1 MCVNRDIGN
10 MKRRILG
17 VLAATAALCAI
28 GTQAFGQDGTD
39 QMRVKV
45 GDLNLATNNGAQ
57 SALNRIRV
65 ASRDFCSVSPGDR
78 NLAVQAEARKCDAQ
92 MAYLAVKKLDSP
104 VVTAM
109 YEGSRTTQP
118 PVLLAQR

>member
-1 MCVNRDIGN
+1 

-17 VLAATAALCAI
+17 VLAAAAAMSAI
-28 GTQAFGQDGTD
+28 GMPAFAQDAAGTD

-45 GDLNLATNNGAQ
+45 GDLNLAAGTGAR

-65 ASRDFCSVSPGDR
+65 ATRDFCSVSPGDR

-92 MAYLAVKKLDSP
+92 MTYLAVKKLDSP

-109 YEGSRTTQP
+109 YEGSHSTQP

>member
-1 MCVNRDIGN
+1 MNL
-10 MKRRILG
+10 RILG
-17 VLAATAALCAI
+17 VLAAAAAACAV
-28 GTQAFGQDGTD
+28 GSPAFAQDGID
-39 QMRVKV
+39 QMVVKI
-45 GDLNLATNNGAQ
+45 GDLNLTTNNGAR
-57 SALNRIRV
+57 SALTRIRV

-109 YEGSRTTQP
+109 YEGSRTQP

>member
-1 MCVNRDIGN
+1 MQ
-10 MKRRILG
+10 RRILG
-17 VLAATAALCAI
+17 VLAAAAAMCAI
-28 GTQAFGQDGTD
+28 GIPAFAQDGTGTD

-45 GDLNLATNNGAQ
+45 GDLNLGAATGAR
-57 SALNRIRV
+57 SALNRIHV
-65 ASRDFCSVSPGDR
+65 ATRDFCSVSPGDR

-92 MAYLAVKKLDSP
+92 MTYLAVKKLDSP

-109 YEGSRTTQP
+109 YEGSRTQP

>member
-1 MCVNRDIGN
+1 MQ
-10 MKRRILG
+10 RRILG
-17 VLAATAALCAI
+17 VLAATAAVCAI
-28 GTQAFGQDGTD
+28 GTQTHAQDGTD

-45 GDLNLATNNGAQ
+45 GDLNLTTNNGAR
-57 SALNRIRV
+57 SALTRIRV
-65 ASRDFCSVSPGDR
+65 ATADFCSVSPGDR

-92 MAYLAVKKLDSP
+92 MTYLAVKKLDSP

-109 YEGSRTTQP
+109 YEGSRTQP

>member
-1 MCVNRDIGN
+1 

-17 VLAATAALCAI
+17 VLAAAAAVCAI
-28 GTQAFGQDGTD
+28 STPTVAQDGNGTD

-45 GDLNLATNNGAQ
+45 GDLNLTTNSGAR
-57 SALNRIRV
+57 SAFNRIRV
-65 ASRDFCSVSPGDR
+65 ATRDFCSVSPGNR

-92 MAYLAVKKLDSP
+92 MTYLAVKKLDSP

-109 YEGSRTTQP
+109 YEGSRNTQP

>member
-1 MCVNRDIGN
+1 MQS
-10 MKRRILG
+10 RILG
-17 VLAATAALCAI
+17 VLAAAAAVCAI
-28 GTQAFGQDGTD
+28 GAPAFGQDGID

-45 GDLNLATNNGAQ
+45 GDLNLATNTGAQ
-57 SALNRIRV
+57 SALTRIRV
-65 ASRDFCSVSPGDR
+65 ATRDFCSLSPGDR

-92 MAYLAVKKLDSP
+92 MTYLAVKKLDSP

-109 YEGSRTTQP
+109 YEGSREQP